1 MSAGGLLLGTLG
13 VFVEEAHTDPLTAV
27 WFRCAFGLLALLL
40 WGAWRGRL
48 RELRMPRRA
57 AWLSVMAGLL
67 MLLNWA
73 LFFAAIPRTSIALA
87 TVVFHVQPLW
97 VLAFGMLWLGEPAS
111 RLRIA
116 ALGLA
121 LLGLSLATGL
131 WSGHLARSDGML
143 LGIGCA
149 LGGSLSYAAVTIIAK
164 QQRGVSSYALAAWQC
179 GVGTLVLAAWPW
191 FHGWPALPAWG
202 WLAGL
207 GMLHTAL
214 AYVLLFAGMQ
224 RLPASQI
231 ALLQFVYPLTAIV
244 VDAVVYGRVF
254 DVWQWAGVALM
265 GSALWAAR
273 QRPAGESATPATAA
287 DARVPA
293 RG

>member
-1 MSAGGLLLGTLG
+1 MCAGGLLLGTLG
-13 VFVEEAHTDPLTAV
+13 VFVEEAHADPLTAV

-40 WGAWRGRL
+40 WSACRGRL
-48 RELRMPRRA
+48 AELRLPRRA
-57 AWLSVMAGLL
+57 ALLSVVAGLL

-97 VLAFGMLWLGEPAS
+97 VLAFGMLWLGERAS

-116 ALGLA
+116 ALLLA

-131 WSGHLARSDGML
+131 WSGHLARSETML

-149 LGGSLSYAAVTIIAK
+149 LGGSLSYAAVTLIAK
-164 QQRGVSSYALAAWQC
+164 QQRGVSSLALATWQC
-179 GVGTLVLAAWPW
+179 GVGCAVLAAWPW
-191 FHGWPALPAWG
+191 LHGWPPLPAWG

-207 GMLHTAL
+207 GVLHTAL

-231 ALLQFVYPLTAIV
+231 ALLQFVYPLAAIA
-244 VDAVVYGRVF
+244 VDAVVYGRVL
-254 DVWQWAGVALM
+254 DAGQWAGVALM
-265 GSALWAAR
+265 GAALWAAR
-273 QRPAGESATPATAA
+273 QRPADGSATRAGAA
-287 DARVPA
+287 GARAPA